1 MSPLPVSDLQAPS
14 LEPIIELFEL
24 ELNQT
29 LHGASTVYRWHSGA
43 SSNDNAD
50 ITFGGNAYLRL
61 PIEADG
67 FEYSAGQ
74 NSSLPRPTLRVS
86 NLFGTVTSILLEVNE
101 TTVGNDLTGAK
112 LTRIRTLARYI
123 DAPNFGANN
132 ILTTADDFDLQLEDG
147 EGIQVE
153 NIANPFGT
161 PDSTQRFPDEIYY
174 VDRKSLENRDVVEF
188 ELASVFDLAGVKLP
202 KRQVLPSDFP
212 GVGTFVA

>member
-1 MSPLPVSDLQAPS
+1 MSPVPVSDLQAPN

-29 LHGASTVYRWHSGA
+29 LHGVNTVYRWHSGA

-123 DAPNFGANN
+123 DAGNFGANN
-132 ILTTADDFDLQLEDG
+132 VLTTADDLELQLEDG

-174 VDRKSLENRDVVEF
+174 VDRKSIENRDVVEF

>member
-1 MSPLPVSDLQAPS
+1 MSSVPVSDLQAPN

-123 DAPNFGANN
+123 DAGNFGANN
-132 ILTTADDFDLQLEDG
+132 VLTTADDLELQLEDG

-174 VDRKSLENRDVVEF
+174 VDRKSIENRDVVEF

-202 KRQVLPSDFP
+202 KRQVLPSNFP

>member
-1 MSPLPVSDLQAPS
+1 MSPVPVSDLQAPN

-123 DAPNFGANN
+123 DAGNFGANN
-132 ILTTADDFDLQLEDG
+132 VLTTADDLELQLEDG

-174 VDRKSLENRDVVEF
+174 VDRKSIENRDVVEF

>member
-1 MSPLPVSDLQAPS
+1 MSSVPVSDLQAPN

-74 NSSLPRPTLRVS
+74 NSSLPRPILRVS

-123 DAPNFGANN
+123 DAGNFGANN
-132 ILTTADDFDLQLEDG
+132 VLTTADDLELQLEDG

-174 VDRKSLENRDVVEF
+174 VDRKSIENRDVVEF

>member
-1 MSPLPVSDLQAPS
+1 MSSVPVSDLQAPN

-123 DAPNFGANN
+123 DAGNFGANN
-132 ILTTADDFDLQLEDG
+132 VLTTADDLELQLEDG

-174 VDRKSLENRDVVEF
+174 VDRKSIENRDVVEF

>member
-1 MSPLPVSDLQAPS
+1 MSSVPVSDLQAPN

-123 DAPNFGANN
+123 DAGNFGANN
-132 ILTTADDFDLQLEDG
+132 VLTTADNLELQLEDG

-174 VDRKSLENRDVVEF
+174 VDRKSIENRDVVEF

>member
-1 MSPLPVSDLQAPS
+1 MSPVPVSDLQAPS

-29 LHGASTVYRWHSGA
+29 LHGTSTVYRWHSGA

-123 DAPNFGANN
+123 DAGNFGAND
-132 ILTTADDFDLQLEDG
+132 ILATADDLELQLEDG

>member
-1 MSPLPVSDLQAPS
+1 MSSVPVSDLQAPN

-123 DAPNFGANN
+123 DAGNFGANN
-132 ILTTADDFDLQLEDG
+132 ILVTADELELQLEDG

-174 VDRKSLENRDVVEF
+174 VDRKSIENRDVVEF

>member
-1 MSPLPVSDLQAPS
+1 MSSVPVSDLQAPN

-123 DAPNFGANN
+123 DAGNFGAND
-132 ILTTADDFDLQLEDG
+132 ILATADDLELQLEDG

-174 VDRKSLENRDVVEF
+174 VDRKSIENRDVVEF

>member
-1 MSPLPVSDLQAPS
+1 MSPVPVSDLQAPN

-29 LHGASTVYRWHSGA
+29 LHGTSTVYRWHSGA

-123 DAPNFGANN
+123 DAGNFGANDVL
-132 ILTTADDFDLQLEDG
+132 ITADDLELQLEDG

-174 VDRKSLENRDVVEF
+174 VDRKSIENSDVVEF

>member
-1 MSPLPVSDLQAPS
+1 MSPVPISDLQAPN
-14 LEPIIELFEL
+14 LETIIELFEL

-132 ILTTADDFDLQLEDG
+132 ILITADDFELQLEDG

>member
-1 MSPLPVSDLQAPS
+1 MSSVPVSDLQAPN

-123 DAPNFGANN
+123 DAGNFGAND
-132 ILTTADDFDLQLEDG
+132 ILATADNLELQLEDG

-174 VDRKSLENRDVVEF
+174 VDRKSIENRDVVEF

>member
-1 MSPLPVSDLQAPS
+1 MSPVPVSDLQAPN

-123 DAPNFGANN
+123 DAGNFGAND
-132 ILTTADDFDLQLEDG
+132 ILATADDLELQLEDG

-174 VDRKSLENRDVVEF
+174 VDRKSIENRDVVEF

>member
-1 MSPLPVSDLQAPS
+1 MSPVPVSDLQAPN

-29 LHGASTVYRWHSGA
+29 LHGTSTVYRWHSGA

-123 DAPNFGANN
+123 DAGNFGAND
-132 ILTTADDFDLQLEDG
+132 ILATADDFELQLEDG

>member
-1 MSPLPVSDLQAPS
+1 MSPVPVSDLQALT

-123 DAPNFGANN
+123 DAGNFGANN
-132 ILTTADDFDLQLEDG
+132 ILTTADDFELQLEDG